1 MSRKLLIGWLA
12 VVVARAAL
20 PALATSYT
28 SASYVQDGLIAQW
41 DGIDNEGTGVHNPSA
56 TVWKDLKGSND
67 LTIVPG
73 RGSEWR
79 RGIAFYMNTV
89 SAGLASAY
97 GTEPATTYKTI
108 EILFNSKSRSS
119 RILFWGGARTRY
131 VAFDHKDP
139 TPFSWVYFDGTK
151 GTPYAKVRC
160 YEPNA
165 VVGIY
170 NDDDDVTQIYC
181 DGAPKVLRTLTNGWN
196 PGDNRVTLGWRSVD
210 TAGAN
215 YGWNGEVYSIRL
227 YNRALT
233 PEEVA
238 RNHAIDVKRFFT
250 SKMYEASGLVS
261 FWDAKDN
268 VGVGVHDSSTNI
280 WKNLVAG
287 EQDLKLENSQ
297 WSGDALLC
305 DGSIKSGAYGT
316 ATRTYKSL
324 EVLFRNEKN
333 DANAWLF
340 SNGIKQYCVLATWRT
355 QWYDNYG
362 VYASDSDRP
371 FSKTYGGWHSLSCT
385 SPIDNVQATGL
396 TNATVFLDG
405 ELMYYEKRGSG
416 RNNDLDGWGA
426 GGAYVQVGGR
436 SNGGQN
442 FKGRIYAA
450 RLYDGVLS
458 LERVWEN
465 NKIDRIR
472 YANTL
477 WWCGGDGAFETVGN
491 WRDVDAADAVPGTD
505 NTVELPLGVYRIAL
519 GQNQT
524 IGALRAREGSV
535 AYTPRLDATVD
546 MGGRKLTVMG
556 SVMAEGA
563 FGYTNRFA
571 SITLTN
577 GTFQAEELKLGAC
590 SDIVANK
597 DNGSWRGYSRNESN
611 NARPFAVGT
620 GSLCVEGATATI
632 RKDIMMIGPFTRLRV
647 AGGAT
652 FSCKGIRAYAEQDRQ
667 SGYPAGVY
675 DRMQIEITGAGT
687 TASINDL
694 WIHRDVDFTVSD
706 GATATVAS
714 SSEWCDAVGCHI
726 SCIGRSF
733 EDEVGNCTRMVVDN
747 ATLKLTCAGFGV
759 GVAYKG
765 QGGPGTSLTV
775 QNGGIL
781 TNGYSSGRLFV
792 GVSRYK
798 SGLTINSTN
807 CVLNLLGGS
816 TFAAGSGSV
825 EVGTSGDSSYSGIN
839 VTDSTMSGCK
849 TLFIGSKGDGRC
861 SSNDYLH
868 VSGAAARVGVTGTA
882 VDSIKLRAG
891 AQLRFTLPADG
902 FATTPL
908 TTAGGVSV
916 IPDADESIRSYPVVP
931 SKLVIDASA
940 FDAER
945 KGRKQTLLACAVDS
959 TESLQRLVDNVE
971 FVNAARHGAV
981 TIEDDGTRLVY
992 YGLSGRTIVVVR

>member
-1 MSRKLLIGWLA
+1 MSRNRMLIGCVLA
-12 VVVARAAL
+12 VAASAI
-20 PALATSYT
+20 PAWATTYT
-28 SASYVQDGLIAQW
+28 SASYVQDGLVSQW
-41 DGIDNEGTGVHNPSA
+41 DAIDNEGTGTHNPSA
-56 TVWKDLKGSND
+56 TVWKDLKGTND
-67 LTIVPG
+67 LTIVAG

-79 RGIAFYMNTV
+79 RGIAFYMNTR
-89 SAGLASAY
+89 AIGLAAAY

-131 VAFDHKDP
+131 VVLDHKDP
-139 TPFSWVYFDGTK
+139 TPFDWVYFDGTK
-151 GTPYAKVRC
+151 GTLYAKVRC

-170 NDDDDVTQIYC
+170 NDDNAVTQIYC
-181 DGAPKVLRTLTNGWN
+181 DGVPKVMRTQTNTWGN
-196 PGDNRVTLGWRSVD
+196 GDDRVTLGWRSVN
-210 TAGAN
+210 TAGET
-215 YGWNGEVYSIRL
+215 YGWEGEVYSIRL
-227 YNRALT
+227 YSRVLT

-250 SKMYEASGLVS
+250 SAMYNASGLVS

-268 VGVGVHDSSTNI
+268 VGAGEHDSTTTT

-305 DGSIKSGAYGT
+305 NGSTRSGAYGT
-316 ATRTYKSL
+316 TTRTYKSV
-324 EVLFRNEKN
+324 EVHFRNEKY
-333 DANAWLF
+333 DANAFLF
-340 SNGIKQYCVLATWRT
+340 SNGINQYCVLGTWRT
-355 QWYDNYG
+355 QWYDYYG
-362 VYASDSDRP
+362 VYATDRDRP
-371 FSKTYGGWHSLSCT
+371 FSKSYGGKHSLSCA
-385 SPIDNVQATGL
+385 SPIDDVSTYGL
-396 TNATVFLDG
+396 TNATVYLDG
-405 ELMYYEKRGSG
+405 ELMTYEKRGSN
-416 RNNDLDGWGA
+416 RNNDLDNWGA
-426 GGAYVQVGGR
+426 GSVVGLGSR
-436 SNGGQN
+436 SSGTQH

-450 RLYDGVLS
+450 RLYDGELS
-458 LERVWEN
+458 SERVWEN
-465 NKIDRIR
+465 NKIDKVR
-472 YANTL
+472 YANVL
-477 WWCGGDGAFETVGN
+477 WWHGGDGAFETVGN
-491 WRDVDAADAVPGTD
+491 WREVDAADAVPGTD
-505 NTVELPLGVYRIAL
+505 NTVELPLGAYKITL

-524 IGALRAREGSV
+524 IGALRARGGSV

-546 MGGRKLTVMG
+546 LGGHKLTVLG
-556 SVMAEGA
+556 NVEAEGT

-577 GTFQAEELKLGAC
+577 GTFQADELKLGDW

-597 DNGSWRGYSRNESN
+597 DNGSWRGYSRNEAN

-632 RKDIMMIGPFTRLRV
+632 RKDIMMTGPFTRLRV

-652 FSCKGIRAYAEQDRQ
+652 FACKGIRAYAEQDRL

-687 TASINDL
+687 TASFNDL

-714 SSEWCDAVGCHI
+714 ISEWSDAAGSFI

-733 EDEVGNCTRMVVDN
+733 ESEVGNSTRMVVDN

-759 GVAYKG
+759 GVSYKG

-781 TNGYSSGRLFV
+781 TNGYTSGRLFV
-792 GVSRYK
+792 GVARYK
-798 SGLTINSTN
+798 SGLVINSTN

-816 TFAAGSGSV
+816 TYAVGSGSV

-839 VTDSTMSGCK
+839 VNDSTVSGCK
-849 TLFIGSKGDGRC
+849 ALSIGSKGDGRC

-868 VSGAAARVGVTGTA
+868 VSGAAASVGITGTA
-882 VDSIKLRAG
+882 TNSIKLRAG
-891 AQLRFTLPADG
+891 AQLRFTLPANG
-902 FATTPL
+902 FAATPL
-908 TTAGGVSV
+908 TTAGGVTV
-916 IPDADESIRSYPVVP
+916 IPDADESVQSYAVVP
-931 SKLVIDASA
+931 SKLVIDAAA
-940 FDAER
+940 FEQ
-945 KGRKQTLLACAVDS
+945 GRRGRRQTLISCATDS
-959 TESLQRLVDNVE
+959 TASFQRLIDNVE
-971 FVNAARHGAV
+971 FVNTPHHGTV
-981 TIEDDGTRLVY
+981 TVEDGGTRLVY
-992 YGLSGRTIVVVR
+992 NGISGGTMVIVR